1 MENRPP
7 SVFVSSTM
15 YDLGE
20 LRTGLQQFVDGL
32 GWRAVLAE
40 RDSFSVDT
48 SESTVENS
56 LRNVRENSDIFVMVV
71 GARYG
76 SIDPDSDKSV
86 TNLEFLEARARR
98 VPIYVFVKAD
108 VLAQLQVW
116 RDNPEADFSRVVD
129 TARVFE
135 FVDSFYGTGNLWTF
149 PFSTAAEIVDK
160 LRTQFAYLTRDALG
174 VRQLAHGEDRLMREL
189 DGEALMLALRRD
201 EHWEAKLF
209 ATVVEAGLDRLVP
222 MRREIEHGLTRPG
235 ATFVDLESLAPW
247 ALDRIHELERLG
259 ETADA
264 IVTAYL
270 AQAFG
275 DDGVPGDPL
284 EIAAAARRLVQVWE
298 DSAQWTLSCRS
309 VRVDSMARRFV
320 EALSRSN
327 ANMLEEIWEFGHTIN
342 SLLEQAIN
350 EHTDDEDEVVDITLT
365 LTADLDEFNEESA
378 RLREALNARRR
389 R

>member
-1 MENRPP
+1 
-7 SVFVSSTM
+7 M

-20 LRTGLQQFVDGL
+20 LRAGLQQFVDGL
-32 GWRAVLAE
+32 GWKAVLAE

-48 SESTVENS
+48 TESTVENS

-71 GARYG
+71 GSRYG
-76 SIDPDSDKSV
+76 SIHPDSDKSV

-129 TARVFE
+129 TVRVFE

-149 PFSTAAEIVDK
+149 PFSTAVDIVDK
-160 LRTQFAYLTRDALG
+160 LRTQFAYLARDALG
-174 VRQLAHGEDRLMREL
+174 VRQLARGEDRLVQEL
-189 DGEALMLALRRD
+189 DGEALMLALRLD
-201 EHWEAKLF
+201 EHWEVKLF
-209 ATVVEAGLDRLVP
+209 ATILEAGLDRLVP
-222 MRREIEHGLTRPG
+222 MRREIDYGLTRPG
-235 ATFVDLESLAPW
+235 AIYVDLESLAPW

-259 ETADA
+259 ETANA
-264 IVTAYL
+264 ILTAYI
-270 AQAFG
+270 ARAFG

-298 DSAQWTLSCRS
+298 DSAQWTLNCRPI
-309 VRVDSMARRFV
+309 RVDSIARRFV

-327 ANMLEEIWEFGHTIN
+327 ANMLKEIWEFGHTIR
-342 SLLEQAIN
+342 SRLEQAIN
-350 EHTDDEDEVVDITLT
+350 QHTGDEDEVVDITLT
-365 LTADLDEFNEESA
+365 LTADLDQLHEEWA
-378 RLREALNARRR
+378 RLREALDAQRRR
-389 R
+389 